1 MRLILDMKLLG
12 LIGGMS
18 WENTIDYYRILNE
31 MVHNELGGWNSAR
44 LLLYSVNF
52 EEILHLQNSNEWDK
66 ITDKVRQICI
76 ILEKANCSGIIICSN
91 TMHKIADQVQENIKI
106 PIINIID
113 ETAKIIKQ
121 NNLKK
126 VGLLGTRFTM
136 EGEFYVEK
144 LKNKYNIDT
153 IIPEKS
159 EREYIHHAIYNQFA
173 QGIFL
178 DKTKQKFLEIIQN
191 LMEMGSEGI
200 ILGCTEIPL
209 LIKQEDV
216 NIPLFNT
223 LTIHLKSAVDFCLK
237 D

>member
-1 MRLILDMKLLG
+1 MKLLG

-52 EEILHLQNSNEWDK
+52 EEILPLQNSSEWDK
-66 ITDKVRQICI
+66 ITDKVKQICI
-76 ILEKANCSGIIICSN
+76 IFEKANCLGIIICSN
-91 TMHKIADQVQENIKI
+91 TMHKIADQVQEKIEI
-106 PIINIID
+106 PIINVID

-121 NNLKK
+121 NNIKT

-144 LKNKYNIDT
+144 LKNKYNINT
-153 IIPEKS
+153 IIPVIS
-159 EREYIHHAIYNQFA
+159 EREYIHDAIYNEFA
-173 QGIFL
+173 QG
-178 DKTKQKFLEIIQN
+178 KFLESTKDVFLDIINN
-191 LMEMGSEGI
+191 LKNQGAEGV

-209 LIKQEDV
+209 LIKPKDV
-216 NIPLFNT
+216 EIALFDT
-223 LTIHLKSAVDFCLK
+223 LRIHLKAAVNFSLC
-237 D
+237 